1 MSRRARGAAAL
12 LCLASVEP
20 LGLCLF
26 RCEGDAGEGSDLE
39 ESKENHQ
46 S

>member
-1 MSRRARGAAAL
+1 MSRRAHEAAAL

-26 RCEGDAGEGSDLE
+26 HCEGDAGEGCDLE
-39 ESKENHQ
+39 VPKENQ
-46 S
+46 Q